1 MAAPHDI
8 DEQDR
13 ALLGLLARHGRMT
26 NLELSKHL
34 SLSHSAISRRIARL
48 EKIGAIQ
55 GYGATI
61 DPLALGFTIRAFVGV
76 RRDPSASV
84 DAIAAALRSIDGVQ
98 GCWIVTGEQDF
109 LLDVRAAD
117 MPGLSTML
125 LNRIQKVEGVISTV
139 STFVLS
145 DWSAD

>member
-1 MAAPHDI
+1 MVTSHDI

-13 ALLGLLARHGRMT
+13 ALLHLLARHGRIT
-26 NLELSKHL
+26 NLELSNHL
-34 SLSHSAISRRIARL
+34 PLSHSAISRRIARL
-48 EKIGAIQ
+48 ERIGVIR

-76 RRDPSASV
+76 RRNPSASV
-84 DAIAAALRSIDGVQ
+84 DAIAAALRLIDGVR

-109 LLDVRAAD
+109 LLDVRAID
-117 MPGLSTML
+117 MPDLSKL
-125 LNRIQKVEGVISTV
+125 LLDRIQKVEGVISTV

-145 DWSAD
+145 DCSED